1 MCTYIVCYY
10 TDQFMVT
17 VVDNL
22 SAKKYS
28 LVGQYTLK
36 VNDSTI
42 MLYSANGLIP
52 TNFSVPIE
60 QLWRVILAPSLDKD
74 SIYSNYVVLDFTE

>member
-1 MCTYIVCYY
+1 
-10 TDQFMVT
+10 MVT

-22 SAKKYS
+22 SAKKYC

-36 VNDSTI
+36 VGDKKI

-60 QLWRVILAPSLDKD
+60 QLWRVIHAPSLDKY
-74 SIYSNYVVLDFTE
+74 SIYSNYVVLDITE